1 VKCWVFLER
10 ASEYKFLKG
19 LMHKL
24 GDKHSV
30 QVAICDAEGTNEI
43 PFPVK
48 VLGRGLKAHLF
59 FRTLKCDL
67 LLTTVP
73 GLGRSF
79 FKTSQWLGVRYVYA
93 THSLISL
100 AGNYQSGDFAKFD
113 IFLSPSPQL
122 SAEVRK
128 LELKEQTKRKFILP
142 LGYEP
147 IANLKSQFQNPS
159 SSLKPLKTILIA
171 PSWKYALGSY
181 SGCFEL
187 CRHLG
192 SAGYS
197 VILRPHELQWQKW
210 TLKQKRELAMSGAE
224 IVDNNR
230 GFRGFEE
237 SQLMISDGSGV
248 AFEYHLGCGK
258 PVISVLNEQDQF
270 SDFEH
275 QVMRTMGCQILNNE
289 TCKIQD
295 AIESLMT
302 NHFQPDPNLI
312 YDFDHNVEDVVHYLG
327 GL

>member
-67 LLTTVP
+67 LL
-73 GLGRSF
+73 RSA
-79 FKTSQWLGVRYVYA
+79 VIVA
-93 THSLISL
+93 V
-100 AGNYQSGDFAKFD
+100 
-113 IFLSPSPQL
+113 LS
-122 SAEVRK
+122 SA
-128 LELKEQTKRKFILP
+128 
-142 LGYEP
+142 
-147 IANLKSQFQNPS
+147 
-159 SSLKPLKTILIA
+159 
-171 PSWKYALGSY
+171 
-181 SGCFEL
+181 
-187 CRHLG
+187 RHLG

-197 VILRPHELQWQKW
+197 VILRPHEHLQWQKW